1 MLDLHTHLLPE
12 IDDGARNF
20 PETLKIIKKEMEDG
34 VQQIVVTP
42 NFISQLYEPT
52 VQEIQEGLTLVKKA
66 LTELDWP
73 VEILPGMEVRLS
85 PDLFSQYNLGD
96 FLTINQTRYLLVDL
110 FETPLFEVAPVLDE
124 MIAGNL
130 WPILA
135 HPEKYVEVQE
145 NTEILNPWLKK
156 HVLFQVSTDSLSGLW
171 GKKVQSTAEKLI
183 LERMVHILATDV
195 HNPFRNFVPL
205 SYGLEIARRLIGED
219 AELLVAQN
227 CDMIVQG
234 KSLF

>member
-1 MLDLHTHLLPE
+1 M
-12 IDDGARNF
+12 
-20 PETLKIIKKEMEDG
+20 
-34 VQQIVVTP
+34 
-42 NFISQLYEPT
+42 
-52 VQEIQEGLTLVKKA
+52 
-66 LTELDWP
+66 
-73 VEILPGMEVRLS
+73 
-85 PDLFSQYNLGD
+85 
-96 FLTINQTRYLLVDL
+96 
-110 FETPLFEVAPVLDE
+110 
-124 MIAGNL
+124 
-130 WPILA
+130 
-135 HPEKYVEVQE
+135 EVQE